1 MLRLML
7 KAFKFVT
14 FQWFHAKKQQN
25 EQKNEA
31 EHFRCFMRE
40 IDICRQ
46 GVNHAYTRFK
56 TVVSYVMQG
65 LAVYKKLRSH
75 CMTTAECV
83 GIYIKAEICYTV

>member
-1 MLRLML
+1 MFSCK
-7 KAFKFVT
+7 KA
-14 FQWFHAKKQQN
+14 AKRA
-25 EQKNEA
+25 KNEA
-31 EHFRCFMRE
+31 EHFRRFMRE